1 MEYEQYLATLSDEDK
16 KWLEAG
22 YNYYEITIENIGELV
37 MPIILKLNYTDGT
50 SEEKRIPAE
59 IWRRND
65 EVASKVYYSKKEL
78 QSVELDPYVEIVDVD
93 RSNNYWPERHVPN
106 RFELYKQ
113 RSRGGGENTMQRIR
127 RGEQMNE

>member
-1 MEYEQYLATLSDEDK
+1 
-16 KWLEAG
+16 
-22 YNYYEITIENIGELV
+22 
-37 MPIILKLNYTDGT
+37 MPIILKLNYADGT

-93 RSNNYWPERHVPN
+93 RSNNYWPERHAPN